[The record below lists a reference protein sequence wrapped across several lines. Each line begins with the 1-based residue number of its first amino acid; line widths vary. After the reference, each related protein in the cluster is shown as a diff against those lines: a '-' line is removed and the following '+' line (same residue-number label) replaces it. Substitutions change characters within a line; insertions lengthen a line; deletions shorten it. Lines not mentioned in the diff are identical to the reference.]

1 MIYRREAMISQFSI
15 YYSNYKFHLLLSRT
29 MPETRRD
36 IHPLLN
42 DRLDWNLLRTFRVI
56 GQELSISRAA
66 ARLHLTQPAIS
77 QALKRLEEQLGC
89 QLIVRRGPRFVLTEA
104 GEQIFAIAGEMY
116 GQVSQMSNALQKPG
130 DEVIGKVRLLMISR
144 INSDTFDDFLADF
157 HREHPRVDLEVEV
170 MRSSD
175 IVAALLEKT
184 ATLGLSLNRRPQ
196 PRLEQR
202 LFLRQ
207 RYAFFC
213 GKHHALFGRTG
224 LAEGDLQ
231 SENFVSFT
239 SDQIGGMLSP
249 LTIFRDQQGFSGRIV
264 ASSSSLEEVRRLVIA
279 GYGLGCLPIHVV
291 AQDVQNGLL
300 WRLPPDDGIAD
311 VDIHLLWNREQKMSR
326 AEAVFIEQLS
336 SRLIR

>member
-1 MIYRREAMISQFSI
+1 VSD
-15 YYSNYKFHLLLSRT
+15 L
-29 MPETRRD
+29 RRD
-36 IHPLLN
+36 VHPLLN

-56 GQELSISRAA
+56 GQERSISRAA

-89 QLIVRRGPRFVLTEA
+89 QLIARRGPRFDLTEA

-116 GQVSQMSNALQKPG
+116 GQVSQLSSALQQPG

-144 INSDTFDDFLADF
+144 IVSERFDRFLADF
-157 HREHPRVDLEVEV
+157 HREHPRVDLEIDV

-184 ATLGLSLNRRPQ
+184 ASLGLSLNRRPQ

-207 RYAFFC
+207 RYGFYC
-213 GKHHALFGRTG
+213 GRHHALFGRDR
-224 LAEGDLQ
+224 LNESDLQ

-264 ASSSSLEEVRRLVIA
+264 ASSPSLEEVRRLVIA
-279 GYGLGCLPIHVV
+279 GYGLGCLPEHVV
-291 AQDVQNGLL
+291 AEDERNGLL
-300 WRLPPDDGIAD
+300 WRLPPHEGIAD

-326 AEAVFIEQLS
+326 AESVFIESLGQ
-336 SRLIR
+336 RLQEAP

>member
-1 MIYRREAMISQFSI
+1 MSE
-15 YYSNYKFHLLLSRT
+15 
-29 MPETRRD
+29 PRRD
-36 IHPLLN
+36 VHPLLN

-89 QLIVRRGPRFVLTEA
+89 QLIARRGPRFALTEA

-116 GQVSQMSNALQKPG
+116 GQVSQLSSALQQPG

-144 INSDTFDDFLADF
+144 IVSERFDRFLADF
-157 HREHPRVDLEVEV
+157 HRDHPRVDLEIDV

-184 ATLGLSLNRRPQ
+184 ASLGLSLNRRPQ

-207 RYAFFC
+207 RYAFYC
-213 GKHHALFGRTG
+213 GCNHALFGRES
-224 LAEGDLQ
+224 LSESDLQ

-264 ASSSSLEEVRRLVIA
+264 ASSPSLEEVRRLVIA
-279 GYGLGCLPIHVV
+279 GYGLGCLPEHVV
-291 AQDVQNGLL
+291 AEDEQKGLL
-300 WRLPPDDGIAD
+300 WRLPPHEGVAD

-326 AEAVFIEQLS
+326 AETVFIERLQQRLS
-336 SRLIR
+336 EA

>member
-1 MIYRREAMISQFSI
+1 MSD
-15 YYSNYKFHLLLSRT
+15 L
-29 MPETRRD
+29 RRD
-36 IHPLLN
+36 VHPLLN

-56 GQELSISRAA
+56 GQERSISRAA

-89 QLIVRRGPRFVLTEA
+89 QLIARRGPRFDLTEA

-116 GQVSQMSNALQKPG
+116 GQVSQLSSALQQPG

-144 INSDTFDDFLADF
+144 IVSERFDRFLADF
-157 HREHPRVDLEVEV
+157 HREHPRVDLEIDV

-184 ATLGLSLNRRPQ
+184 ASLGLSLNRRPQ

-207 RYAFFC
+207 RYGFYC
-213 GKHHALFGRTG
+213 GRHHALFGRDR
-224 LAEGDLQ
+224 LNESDLQ

-264 ASSSSLEEVRRLVIA
+264 ASSPSLEEVRRLVIA
-279 GYGLGCLPIHVV
+279 GYGLGCLPEHVV
-291 AQDVQNGLL
+291 AEDERNGLL
-300 WRLPPDDGIAD
+300 WRLPPHEGIAD

-326 AEAVFIEQLS
+326 AESVFIESLGQ
-336 SRLIR
+336 RLQEAP

>member
-1 MIYRREAMISQFSI
+1 
-15 YYSNYKFHLLLSRT
+15 
-29 MPETRRD
+29 MPDTRRD
-36 IHPLLN
+36 TPPLLN

-89 QLIVRRGPRFVLTEA
+89 ELIARRGPRFVLTEA
-104 GEQIFAIAGEMY
+104 GEQIFTIAGEMY
-116 GQVSQMSNALQKPG
+116 GQVSQMSNAVQKPG

-144 INSDTFDDFLADF
+144 IGSDTFDSFLADF
-157 HREHPRVDLEVEV
+157 HRLHPRVDLDVEV

-207 RYAFFC
+207 RYGFFC
-213 GKHHALFGRTG
+213 GRHHPLFERSG
-224 LAEGDLQ
+224 LAERDLQ

-279 GYGLGCLPIHVV
+279 GFGLGCLPIHVV
-291 AQDVQNGLL
+291 AEDVKNGLL
-300 WRLPPDDGIAD
+300 WRLPPDEGIAD

-326 AEAVFIEQLS
+326 AEGVFIERLS
-336 SRLIR
+336 QRLAEQHNGTPDTQR

>member
-1 MIYRREAMISQFSI
+1 MSE
-15 YYSNYKFHLLLSRT
+15 
-29 MPETRRD
+29 PRRD
-36 IHPLLN
+36 VHPLLN

-89 QLIVRRGPRFVLTEA
+89 QLIARRGPCFALTEA

-116 GQVSQMSNALQKPG
+116 GQVSQLSSALQQPG

-144 INSDTFDDFLADF
+144 IVSERFDRFLADF
-157 HREHPRVDLEVEV
+157 HRDHPRVDLEIDV

-184 ATLGLSLNRRPQ
+184 ASLGLSLNRRAQ

-207 RYAFFC
+207 RYAFYC
-213 GKHHALFGRTG
+213 GCNHALFGRES
-224 LAEGDLQ
+224 LSESDLQ

-264 ASSSSLEEVRRLVIA
+264 ASSPSLEEVRRLVIA
-279 GYGLGCLPIHVV
+279 GYGLGCLPEHVV
-291 AQDVQNGLL
+291 AEDEQKGLL
-300 WRLPPDDGIAD
+300 WRLPPHEGVAD

-326 AEAVFIEQLS
+326 AETVFIERLQHRLS
-336 SRLIR
+336 EA

>member
-1 MIYRREAMISQFSI
+1 
-15 YYSNYKFHLLLSRT
+15 
-29 MPETRRD
+29 MPELRRD
-36 IHPLLN
+36 VHPLLN

-77 QALKRLEEQLGC
+77 QALKRLEEQLDC

-130 DEVIGKVRLLMISR
+130 DEVIGKVRLLTISR
-144 INSDTFDDFLADF
+144 INSDLFDDFLAGF
-157 HREHPRVDLEVEV
+157 HREHPRVGLDVEV

-196 PRLEQR
+196 PRLEQH

-213 GKHHALFGRTG
+213 GRHHPLFGRSA

-279 GYGLGCLPIHVV
+279 GFGLGCLPIHVV
-291 AQDVQNGLL
+291 ADDVKNGLL
-300 WRLPPDDGIAD
+300 WRLPPDEGIAD
-311 VDIHLLWNREQKMSR
+311 VDIYLLWNREQKMSR
-326 AEAVFIEQLS
+326 AERVFIDS
-336 SRLIR
+336 FRARLAQ